1 MKELR
6 FVFGEQMPLL
16 VEMAFAQHRSLR
28 RDGIDGFV
36 VLEFYAIRL
45 CIFEFPATGRNFVM
59 AGVDCYITASFSDCR
74 PGHIHC
80 RVSGPYDG
88 DGIAE
93 LIDIW
98 ILQIIYGEMAVPQ
111 TFAADSEQA
120 RPPYA

>member
-1 MKELR
+1 MS
-6 FVFGEQMPLL
+6 LL

-36 VLEFYAIRL
+36 VLEFYAVRL
-45 CIFEFPATGRNFVM
+45 RIFEFPATGRNLVM
-59 AGVDCYITASFSDCR
+59 AGVDRYVTASFSDCR

-80 RVSGPYDG
+80 RVAGSYDG

-98 ILQIIYGEMAVPQ
+98 ILQIIYGKMTVSQ
-111 TFAADSEQA
+111 TFAADSEQT